1 MLLVPVKD
9 GFSFLRAGGFSSNIL
24 RGLDTDVCWLVG
36 VVGLILE
43 SSRVG
48 TPPDVCKKS
57 WMVLSEAADVVEE
70 VAGAVAC
77 VGLATIFVKAPSS
90 DPGLT
95 RLIRMFTREGAV
107 VVVGGGVVVVFA
119 VTLPK
124 SPLTGSTSA
133 MRGLPT
139 RPEKSL
145 SPELMGSLKS
155 LMNRG

>member
-1 MLLVPVKD
+1 
-9 GFSFLRAGGFSSNIL
+9 
-24 RGLDTDVCWLVG
+24 
-36 VVGLILE
+36 
-43 SSRVG
+43 
-48 TPPDVCKKS
+48 
-57 WMVLSEAADVVEE
+57 MVLGEAADVVEE

-95 RLIRMFTREGAV
+95 RLIRMLTREGAV
-107 VVVGGGVVVVFA
+107 VVVGDVVVFT

-145 SPELMGSLKS
+145 SPLELMASLKS